1 MKIEQ
6 LQNCIATPERAGF
19 RTVWFAILFF
29 GCVFVITACG
39 PKRAPSSRP
48 ADATWQKQK
57 ASQRPY
63 TVLGKKYEPLASHEG
78 FVQTGV
84 ASWYGPDFHGKY
96 TSNGEIYDMHA
107 LTAAHKTLPLGV
119 FVRVRN
125 TENDRE
131 LIVRVND
138 RGPFVKGRIID
149 LSYAAAKKLGV
160 DVAGTAPVRI
170 EALGYRGTAPD
181 TYQAVADYDA
191 GNFTVQIG
199 SFRER
204 GNAERLLLDM
214 KQRFGH
220 AEIQVAEVGGETYYR
235 VHVGQYS
242 SLRAAEAA
250 EREFA
255 DLGHPG
261 SFTVAVEKR

>member
-6 LQNCIATPERAGF
+6 LQIFIAPGNRFLGRGVLLAILVFGCIA
-19 RTVWFAILFF
+19 
-29 GCVFVITACG
+29 VFTACG
-39 PKRAPSSRP
+39 PKRAPSSRST
-48 ADATWQKQK
+48 DATWRKQK
-57 ASQRPY
+57 ASQKPY
-63 TVLGKKYEPLASHEG
+63 TVLGRRYEPLASHEG
-78 FVQTGV
+78 FEQTGI
-84 ASWYGPDFHGKY
+84 ASWYGPDFHGKS
-96 TSNGEIYDMHA
+96 TSNGETYDMHA

-125 TENDRE
+125 TDNDRE
-131 LIVRVND
+131 IVVRVND

-160 DVAGTAPVRI
+160 DLVGTAPVRI
-170 EALGYRGTAPD
+170 EALGYGGTEPGR
-181 TYQAVADYDA
+181 YKPVPDYDA
-191 GNFTVQIG
+191 GTFTVQIG
-199 SFRER
+199 SFRDR
-204 GNAERLLLDM
+204 GNAERLSADM
-214 KQRFGH
+214 KKRFGH
-220 AEIQVAEVGGETYYR
+220 AEIQMAEISGETYYR

-250 EREFA
+250 ERDFV